1 MAGTSYV
8 RKVIYFSEYQK
19 RVMRGNAGFGRLEVS
34 GGQLK
39 VHISVKAS
47 DKQINWKGYGYLKN
61 GSTLQMIFLGDLK
74 RESTNWVLTTGTKAD
89 NIKGSGISFEK
100 LKGLLVLDGEEHYLA
115 EVPLG
120 DITFSYLKTQ
130 GMGQR
135 LEPKP
140 KPKPELTSIPN
151 ATYVEEMPKEVT
163 EKMPEVV
170 AAEETAPA
178 KEEQE
183 PIGTAGTN
191 VEQEPAETV
200 KADVSQEPTR
210 GAEAGIEQKAEQE
223 PAQTAEVAGGW
234 GEKLLQRLPEMYPF
248 EDDELDKCVRLEP
261 KDFGHLPAG
270 EWQAAKNTFLLEGYY
285 EYRHIIFARKRQK
298 GKEKFYLGVPGTFH
312 RRECFLANMFGF
324 PYFKGIQ
331 NKENKVGD
339 FGYWF
344 RELS

>member
-19 RVMRGNAGFGRLEVS
+19 RVMKGNAGFGRLEVS

-120 DITFSYLKTQ
+120 DVTFNYLKTQ

-135 LEPKP
+135 FE
-140 KPKPELTSIPN
+140 PKPELKPEPKPEPKPISDLTH
-151 ATYVEEMPKEVT
+151 VEEMPEEVP
-163 EKMPEVV
+163 KVV
-170 AAEETAPA
+170 AAEET
-178 KEEQE
+178 
-183 PIGTAGTN
+183 
-191 VEQEPAETV
+191 VLAETV
-200 KADVSQEPTR
+200 LKEPVEK
-210 GAEAGIEQKAEQE
+210 AEADIGQKLEQK
-223 PAQTAEVAGGW
+223 PPQTSETAGSW

-285 EYRHIIFARKRQK
+285 EYRHIIFALKRQK
-298 GKEKFYLGVPGTFH
+298 GQEKFYLGVPGTFH

-331 NKENKVGD
+331 NKENTAGD

>member
-19 RVMRGNAGFGRLEVS
+19 RVMKGNAGFGRLEVS

-120 DITFSYLKTQ
+120 DVTFNYLKTQ

-135 LEPKP
+135 FE
-140 KPKPELTSIPN
+140 PKPELKPIPDL
-151 ATYVEEMPKEVT
+151 THVEEMPEEVP
-163 EKMPEVV
+163 KVV
-170 AAEETAPA
+170 AAEETVFAETVL
-178 KEEQE
+178 KEPVEKAEADIGQKLEQE
-183 PIGTAGTN
+183 PPQTSETAG
-191 VEQEPAETV
+191 
-200 KADVSQEPTR
+200 S
-210 GAEAGIEQKAEQE
+210 
-223 PAQTAEVAGGW
+223 W

-285 EYRHIIFARKRQK
+285 EYRHIIFALKRQK
-298 GKEKFYLGVPGTFH
+298 GQEKFYLGVPGTFH

-331 NKENKVGD
+331 NKENTAGD